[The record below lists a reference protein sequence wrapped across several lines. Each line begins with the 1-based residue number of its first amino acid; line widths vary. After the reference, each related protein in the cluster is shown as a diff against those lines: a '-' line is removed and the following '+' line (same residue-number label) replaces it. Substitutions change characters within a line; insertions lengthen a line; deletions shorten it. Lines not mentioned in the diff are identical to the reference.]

1 MKPFIRKLSLFLN
14 AFLFMN
20 VLFLSKELYLYFTGD
35 TCKNKFVLIGIIA
48 ISVFI
53 LCGLLGLIPICSK
66 PKTASIQS
74 IVKRK
79 ENATGTYYFG
89 YFSLFV
95 LLFFSFDLSDI
106 ISLILY
112 FVVFFALA
120 FVYCR
125 NDLIYINPTIL
136 LIGKRIYN
144 IEVEHNNK
152 TETVLALTNT
162 TIDIGKKYKFYFS
175 SYEFTICEE
184 VIEDTSHITP

>member
-1 MKPFIRKLSLFLN
+1 MNILFLG
-14 AFLFMN
+14 
-20 VLFLSKELYLYFTGD
+20 KEIYLYYTGD
-35 TCKNKFVLIGIIA
+35 TCKNKLILIGIIA

-53 LCGLLGLIPICSK
+53 LGGLLGLIPICSK
-66 PKTASIQS
+66 PKTTSIQCKV
-74 IVKRK
+74 IHK

-106 ISLILY
+106 ISLILF
-112 FVVFFALA
+112 FVLFVALA

-125 NDLIYINPTIL
+125 NDLVYINPTIL
-136 LIGKRIYN
+136 LLGKRIYN
-144 IEVEHNNK
+144 IKVERNDK

-184 VIEDTSHITP
+184 VIEDTSHITPSV